1 MRSHRSS
8 GTRSADTQQILP
20 TQHPTSKPLHRFHSE
35 TISKAQSVEDVRVFS
50 NQPSHQHDCYQ
61 EDMGMCR
68 FLNVTDSMEIE
79 DGGPAT
85 A

>member
-1 MRSHRSS
+1 MCRLTTHQIPTFQGKLQHSVRS
-8 GTRSADTQQILP
+8 
-20 TQHPTSKPLHRFHSE
+20 
-35 TISKAQSVEDVRVFS
+35 SKAQSVEDVRVFS
-50 NQPSHQHDCYQ
+50 NQPSHQHDCHQ

>member
-1 MRSHRSS
+1 
-8 GTRSADTQQILP
+8 
-20 TQHPTSKPLHRFHSE
+20 
-35 TISKAQSVEDVRVFS
+35 VEDVRVFS

-61 EDMGMCR
+61 EGMGMCR